1 MTATV
6 VIYFW
11 RLKGTMPVDVDSQ
24 QVGRHEGSFDRDF
37 GAERPVFDG
46 CALAFSPMLDADT
59 AWMILGGFGLAALN
73 GWGIWVVARVRMPGG
88 KDADD
93 S

>member
-1 MTATV
+1 
-6 VIYFW
+6 
-11 RLKGTMPVDVDSQ
+11 
-24 QVGRHEGSFDRDF
+24 
-37 GAERPVFDG
+37 
-46 CALAFSPMLDADT
+46 MLDADT
-59 AWMILGGFGLAALN
+59 AWMIFGGFGLAALN

>member
-1 MTATV
+1 MKAVLIVTLALNV
-6 VIYFW
+6 LF
-11 RLKGTMPVDVDSQ
+11 
-24 QVGRHEGSFDRDF
+24 F
-37 GAERPVFDG
+37 GD

-59 AWMILGGFGLAALN
+59 ACMIFGGFGLAALN